1 MTDSHPQSPEVS
13 SETEISVEEEAQGI
27 AAEIDALTSEAAELQ
42 SDVSKERDLVADL
55 TADLQR
61 LQAEYSNYRKR
72 VERDRALA
80 HEIAVSSVLNELL
93 PILDDLERAE
103 SHGELTGGFKAVADQ
118 LISITSRIGLVRFG
132 EAPSTFDP
140 NIHDAM
146 MHETSDEV
154 TETTVTA
161 ILQPGYKFK
170 ERIVRPARVTVTDP
184 TS

>member
-1 MTDSHPQSPEVS
+1 MTESHSDSSTDAS
-13 SETEISVEEEAQGI
+13 SSDLTADLTSDEEAQGI
-27 AAEIDALTSEAAELQ
+27 AAEIASIAQEVQ
-42 SDVSKERDLVADL
+42 GERDLI
-55 TADLQR
+55 ADLQR

-80 HEIAVSSVLNELL
+80 HEVAITSVLTEIL
-93 PILDDLERAE
+93 PILDDLDRASE
-103 SHGELTGGFKAVADQ
+103 HGELTGGFKAVAEQ
-118 LISITSRIGLVRFG
+118 LIAATTRIGLVRFG
-132 EAPSTFDP
+132 EAPSPFDP

-146 MHETSDEV
+146 LHETSEDV

-184 TS
+184 AL